1 MRSMNKSSARANEV
15 MNAAD
20 AAQCGSLRPRDNRGR
35 IAAALAPLCIALAG
49 GSANAQT
56 FPVKPLRIISPYPPG
71 GGNDTLARTIAPK
84 LTENLRQQVLVDNR
98 PGANTIIGSEVLVR
112 SAPDGYTMILLP
124 NVHAINPSLY
134 PKLPYH
140 PIKDFAP
147 ISLVGSSPLVLAMH
161 PSVPAK
167 DVRALVQ
174 LARAR
179 AGQLAYGSS
188 GAGSVGHM
196 AGALFEL
203 MAGVKLQHIPYKGT
217 AIMVTDVISGQ
228 IAFTF
233 GSALGVLPHVKSGRM
248 RALAVTGETRSPA
261 VPDLPTVAEAGLPG
275 YAIVLWYGLLAPG
288 PTPPEMIAR
297 LHSEIARV
305 VNDADIRSRLAG
317 QGVDAAASTPAA
329 FSALIAADLKKYAD
343 LVKRSGAKAE

>member
-1 MRSMNKSSARANEV
+1 MKSAGACKSSARGV
-15 MNAAD
+15 CAAF
-20 AAQCGSLRPRDNRGR
+20 AASAVAVWPAV
-35 IAAALAPLCIALAG
+35 AAEQA
-49 GSANAQT
+49 

-84 LTENLRQQVLVDNR
+84 LTENLRQQVIVDNR
-98 PGANTIIGSEVLVR
+98 PGANTIVGSEVLVR

-134 PKLPYH
+134 PKLPYD

-147 ISLVGSSPLVLAMH
+147 ITLVGTSPLVLALH

-167 DVRALVQ
+167 DVRGLIA

-179 AGQLAYGSS
+179 AGQLAYGTS
-188 GAGSVGHM
+188 GNGSVGHM

-203 MAGVKLQHIPYKGT
+203 MANVKLQHIPYKGT

-228 IAFTF
+228 ISFTF

-248 RALAVTGETRSPA
+248 RALAVTGDKRSPA
-261 VPDLPTVAEAGLPG
+261 VPELPTVAEAGLPG
-275 YAIVLWYGLLAPG
+275 YSIVLWYGLLAPG
-288 PTPPEMIAR
+288 ATAPQMISR
-297 LHSEIARV
+297 LHGEITRV
-305 VNDADIRSRLAG
+305 INDADIRSRLAS
-317 QGVDAAASTPAA
+317 QGVDAAGNTPEQFA
-329 FSALIAADLKKYAD
+329 ALIAADLKKYAD